1 LYNKKNSEIE
11 PKSHYYNKSDMRKIL
26 LLYIIFQ
33 VLLSSVNA
41 QSNYPLYVI
50 PTLTPPYSLNLSD
63 YSKFGS
69 QKLMI
74 TIHANDMNISNLP
87 VKLKIKMETM
97 GVTVENPPTIVTTPI
112 YINGGETT
120 ILFGTDLED
129 YFNINNLIFKGY
141 SKETYNRTGQ
151 LPEGFYKFTVEVL
164 HFNTNRLIS
173 NQGTTNAWIALG
185 KPPVLKLPANN
196 AQLGQFIGM
205 PLTFSWLSS
214 NVGSPTSANTIQYK
228 FEMWEM
234 HVPSINPNTIA
245 ASTPVF
251 HENTS
256 FNTLYTLYPN
266 ALLMTP
272 GMQYAWRVTASD
284 LSGFV
289 PFEQNGHSEI
299 RTFTYKALCDSIT
312 DLSSS
317 HRGRN
322 GSFSWNP
329 QNNHTSFNIEMRNP
343 KTNWISNSQSYEN
356 KADFFDLD
364 YGATYEMRVQ
374 AVCDGD
380 PDSKSDFSEWKSLS
394 IPTPEPVD
402 TADCPNCVCD
412 DDIPPVELQNF
423 DLRNDLR
430 VGDTIVNKTGTSR
443 FILKTVE
450 PQGNGTYKG
459 IFFFWAEIWKLKFI
473 CNYWDLQVN
482 TDDVVVNMDFESVY
496 DPQFLVDVDATIDYL
511 DSLAE
516 IITTLTTDITPDDTL
531 TITET
536 ITTIYV
542 NEGDSVIVVTVD
554 EDGNITET
562 VLSDNVDNLEETLI
576 VGADGEEYVV
586 TSDGEL
592 MGIDEYVNTGG
603 GQDSEIDDYNEEK
616 ENNNL
621 SDDVTVNFTG
631 NQNQKYGFDKYN
643 DEKSSLQ
650 STYPSLNNGY
660 QPAYKSIA
668 SFSTDF
674 VSVSNTGENIIFKDE
689 LGIPAIKAGED
700 ISLRGSSSGSD
711 VAMYAYQ
718 VINDST
724 EKIAGKLNILSFDEQ
739 AKKLYI
745 VSVNGAAT
753 PDETSLQETLNNVY
767 KQAVTSWTV
776 TKLDDLK
783 DITFE
788 NGNMTHGGS
797 SAISVYNIDQR
808 TIVNTFEDRVGKLE
822 SNAYYLFFVENVTFK
837 ERSIAGYMP
846 LQRQVGFIYGIP
858 SANTIAHELG
868 HGAFNLYH
876 TFSPEGFIAAEHSTE
891 NLMDYKGGIDLWKH
905 QWQLV
910 QSPDKMLFAW
920 LQDES
925 EGEARTSVKFQR
937 QSSNDNFYDEDGNP
951 AKSSNGHHISIPLNK
966 KREFLVHNLDT
977 TNNIIRFSNAKVS
990 LDTIPVLI
998 NPANG
1003 VWKVR
1008 IKGDVAGDC
1017 DLIVENK
1024 SNNSV
1029 QGRLHTHI
1037 YNLTNIHNGN
1047 IYLLNIAGAFNIND
1061 INTRANYLFSPLAVD
1076 VNIATLNNAGVGI
1089 NYDVNNSNYLEVYPG
1104 IDINSAD
1111 NTELNVIRNITG
1123 VNFTWKDLVV
1133 VDKNIQAAWKVRENV
1148 QNGNKFIVVEKESGI
1163 KAGITYNIKT
1173 PTGGNLE
1180 SFTVTGFDS
1189 NAKLEYAIAS
1199 GNMVPPSNPDKLI
1212 YDITKLDTAV
1222 SSSSNIIRLKGD
1234 KLMFFN
1240 NQTLQR
1246 VFPGKQ
1252 INVEI
1257 IKYEIVDPTNGNR
1270 EELTLCQ
1277 NPIRINDTIFNI
1289 NTTHPLTN
1297 SYPKDAKIVVSYLA
1311 FSHVDQA
1318 NNLIFVRGSKYA
1330 AVNTSLSGKSVK
1342 FAESDTKRFT
1352 LATYTMKDDGFIVE
1366 TSTTFNFHSN
1376 NEIIVKNMPANS
1388 FTAGYSPDHSANRP
1402 IISSFA
1408 SLSIGGITLDNN
1420 SISFL
1425 YTHEN
1430 AHGFELK
1437 DVGLNGNVMKY
1448 QLDGITAN
1456 SSDVNSFLFKSTE
1469 IVETSTGTPLGIYQN
1484 QWNDFKR

>member
-1 LYNKKNSEIE
+1 
-11 PKSHYYNKSDMRKIL
+11 MRKTL

-33 VLLSSVNA
+33 VLISLVNA
-41 QSNYPLYVI
+41 QSNYPLYVT

-74 TIHANDMNISNLP
+74 TIHANDLNISNLP

-120 ILFGTDLED
+120 ILFGTDLQN

-164 HFNTNRLIS
+164 HFNTNRIIS
-173 NQGTTNAWIALG
+173 NSGSATAWIALG
-185 KPPVLKLPANN
+185 KPPILKLPENN
-196 AQLGQFIGM
+196 AQLGKFKGM

-214 NVGSPTSANTIQYK
+214 NVGSPVSANTIQYK

-234 HVPSINPNTIA
+234 HVPGINPNTIA
-245 ASTPVF
+245 ATTPVF
-251 HENTS
+251 HESTS

-266 ALLMTP
+266 ALIMTP

-289 PFEQNGHSEI
+289 PFEQNGQSEI
-299 RTFTYKALCDSIT
+299 RTFIYKAACDSIT
-312 DLSSS
+312 NFTSS

-322 GSFSWNP
+322 GLFSWDSE
-329 QNNHTSFNIEMRNP
+329 NNHTSFNVEMHNP

-356 KADFFDLD
+356 KAEFFDLD

-380 PDSKSDFSEWKSLS
+380 PESISDFSAWKQLT

-482 TDDVVVNMDFESVY
+482 TDDVIVNMDFESVY
-496 DPQFLVDVDATIDYL
+496 DPQFLIDVDATIDYL
-511 DSLAE
+511 DSLAG

-576 VGADGEEYVV
+576 VGENGEEYVV
-586 TSDGEL
+586 TGDGEL

-603 GQDSEIDDYNEEK
+603 GQDSEIEDYNEEK

-668 SFSTDF
+668 SFSTDI
-674 VSVSNTGENIIFKDE
+674 VSVSNSGGNIIFKDE

-753 PDETSLQETLNNVY
+753 PDETSLQEALNKVY

-776 TKLDDLK
+776 TKLNDLK
-783 DITFE
+783 DIVFE

-808 TIVNTFEDRVGKLE
+808 TIVNTFEDANGKLE
-822 SNAYYLFFVENVTFK
+822 NNAYYLFFVENVQFK
-837 ERSIAGYMP
+837 ESSIAGYMP
-846 LQRQVGFIYGIP
+846 LQRQVGFIYDNPNLNI
-858 SANTIAHELG
+858 IAHELG
-868 HGAFNLYH
+868 HGAFNLWH
-876 TFSPEGFIAAEHSTE
+876 TFSPDNFIATEHSTE

-920 LQDES
+920 MQDES
-925 EGEARTSVKFQR
+925 EGEAVAVKEYYISIDGKKALKIDIEKIEDEFDKTKSLSIEELNNYDFKTLQIFVLGSDKNDFKLSSMYIKNGEIKGEMPRLVWDIKKAKDINVSFKNINAGEESLYMYYTSETGEQIYPVFNIEIVRIIPNIAYKQDALTNCIIREDKVTYNITNEIELSGSKVSLRPVFFTYKEKGGVEDLTTLFKRNELCSYLISSVKFQDE
-937 QSSNDNFYDEDGNP
+937 QVDPNLTLDWIEYSLSEDESNYEFIIGEESVKG
-951 AKSSNGHHISIPLNK
+951 IIK
-966 KREFLVHNLDT
+966 KATFSPFVT
-977 TNNIIRFSNAKVS
+977 IIRHKLNEETGYYIEDFYSTYFAGVSPYPSLRDENNSMKSGDFDLLGVPFKIPIVQFKNTCNVKLLLSDVPRSQNPSPLQYKLGNKIIELGKEFSILTPPSGNI
-990 LDTIPVLI
+990 LDIKDVDD
-998 NPANG
+998 N
-1003 VWKVR
+1003 
-1008 IKGDVAGDC
+1008 IKGKIEFKQIIETQLVP
-1017 DLIVENK
+1017 I
-1024 SNNSV
+1024 
-1029 QGRLHTHI
+1029 
-1037 YNLTNIHNGN
+1037 
-1047 IYLLNIAGAFNIND
+1047 LNFVTINTEESETSYSTVIND
-1061 INTRANYLFSPLAVD
+1061 INAIYNTINVSWQQGNHIVLNVNPPYSLTVNSDLSPILNALRAHVDYNPNQYYMIISPELDDFGGYAGPSLEDNWFVIQKTYD
-1076 VNIATLNNAGVGI
+1076 KRVPAHELGHCNGLDEYAVNIGLLPASQRNQSSLKKMQYLT
-1089 NYDVNNSNYLEVYPG
+1089 SNVMGY
-1104 IDINSAD
+1104 S
-1111 NTELNVIRNITG
+1111 
-1123 VNFTWKDLVV
+1123 
-1133 VDKNIQAAWKVRENV
+1133 
-1148 QNGNKFIVVEKESGI
+1148 KEGQ
-1163 KAGITYNIKT
+1163 
-1173 PTGGNLE
+1173 
-1180 SFTVTGFDS
+1180 S
-1189 NAKLEYAIAS
+1189 NA
-1199 GNMVPPSNPDKLI
+1199 NPL
-1212 YDITKLDTAV
+1212 LDFY
-1222 SSSSNIIRLKGD
+1222 SW
-1234 KLMFFN
+1234 
-1240 NQTLQR
+1240 
-1246 VFPGKQ
+1246 Q
-1252 INVEI
+1252 IPLLRQKI
-1257 IKYEIVDPTNGNR
+1257 S
-1270 EELTLCQ
+1270 
-1277 NPIRINDTIFNI
+1277 IRIN
-1289 NTTHPLTN
+1289 
-1297 SYPKDAKIVVSYLA
+1297 
-1311 FSHVDQA
+1311 
-1318 NNLIFVRGSKYA
+1318 SK
-1330 AVNTSLSGKSVK
+1330 
-1342 FAESDTKRFT
+1342 
-1352 LATYTMKDDGFIVE
+1352 
-1366 TSTTFNFHSN
+1366 
-1376 NEIIVKNMPANS
+1376 
-1388 FTAGYSPDHSANRP
+1388 
-1402 IISSFA
+1402 
-1408 SLSIGGITLDNN
+1408 
-1420 SISFL
+1420 
-1425 YTHEN
+1425 
-1430 AHGFELK
+1430 
-1437 DVGLNGNVMKY
+1437 
-1448 QLDGITAN
+1448 
-1456 SSDVNSFLFKSTE
+1456 
-1469 IVETSTGTPLGIYQN
+1469 
-1484 QWNDFKR
+1484 